1 MSLLRL
7 WFVATALFLVATF
20 IWVFVPVLVPLIAV
34 ALGLGGLVA
43 VIVCIARAA
52 ERRLGGGGP

>member
-7 WFVATALFLVATF
+7 WFAATALLLAAAF

-34 ALGLGGLVA
+34 AVGLGGLVA
-43 VIVCIARAA
+43 VIVGIARAA
-52 ERRLGGGGP
+52 ERRMGGGGQ